1 MANQRDNQNNTAQT
15 PNRAGLAGQWSG
27 VLARGI
33 DMALDFAVRRW
44 IKPGGAQRQDK
55 AALQTTRVLVD
66 RVSSATPDSGSQDW
80 ADVNYGAYYAT
91 SSTVHAAVKVL
102 AEAVAR
108 PELRVWHREAP
119 DADLERAS
127 ENHPMQLLLDRPNPM
142 WTAGEFW
149 RAVESWLALTGSAF
163 VQIELGDGLLPTE
176 MWPLRS
182 DEVRVLLNEDHRAVT
197 GHVHE
202 TVDGSTAI
210 LRNEMLWFRRFNP
223 IQPYAGLSSIAPSRA
238 AVDMSTEAMRFNRS
252 FFVNA
257 ATPSDLVVKMSNNPT
272 ARQIEGF
279 LDRWKE
285 RFSKTENAHLPV
297 VVTDGLDV
305 KHIGIN
311 QRDMEFIAALSWSV
325 EEVSR
330 AFGVPKVFLSE
341 FEDAT
346 LANVRT
352 MEQFLWRNTIIPE
365 LRLFE
370 DVINSRLA
378 PHFSEFPGQ
387 LEARFDLTQI
397 EAIQESQSAR
407 ADRVANLL
415 ASGVISVSEARQ
427 ELGLAA

>member
-1 MANQRDNQNNTAQT
+1 
-15 PNRAGLAGQWSG
+15 
-27 VLARGI
+27 
-33 DMALDFAVRRW
+33 MALDFAVRRW
-44 IKPGGAQRQDK
+44 INPGGAHRQDK
-55 AALQTTRVLVD
+55 AATHTTRVLVD
-66 RVSSATPDSGSQDW
+66 RVDSAMPDSASQEW

-108 PELRVWHREAP
+108 PKLHVWKRSAP
-119 DADLERAS
+119 NADPERAEDS
-127 ENHPMQLLLDRPNPM
+127 HPMQRLLDRPNPM

-163 VQIELGDGLLPTE
+163 VQIELGDDLNPTE
-176 MWPLRS
+176 IWPLRS

-197 GHVHE
+197 GYVHE
-202 TVDGSTAI
+202 SIDGSTAI

-257 ATPSDLVVKMSNNPT
+257 ATPSDLVVKMSNNPS

-305 KHIGIN
+305 KHLGIN

-330 AFGVPKVFLSE
+330 AFAVPKVFLSE

-378 PHFSEFPGQ
+378 PHFNDFPGE

-397 EAIQESQSAR
+397 EAIQESQTDR

-415 ASGVISVSEARQ
+415 ASGVITVSEARQ
-427 ELGLAA
+427 QLGLAA